1 MDAIVV
7 LLQTLNTLS
16 PLGVIA
22 MLGLVI
28 FMLVKA
34 KSAKSDMDE
43 QIALIS
49 HNHLSGLP
57 EMAESLRRIESLL
70 QTMNDNITYIRARV
84 NGRP

>member
-70 QTMNDNITYIRARV
+70 QTMNDNTTYIRARV